1 MAAGETPLGEGPDQI
16 QVDQPLASAAA
27 TISIMEETLRC
38 AEEKIK
44 AINKKIE
51 DKKAERTEEMYENLE
66 TIRKAIQD
74 FKVVLVSNIPYQF
87 VTANKLTD

>member
-1 MAAGETPLGEGPDQI
+1 
-16 QVDQPLASAAA
+16 
-27 TISIMEETLRC
+27 
-38 AEEKIK
+38 
-44 AINKKIE
+44 
-51 DKKAERTEEMYENLE
+51 MYENLE

>member
-44 AINKKIE
+44 AINKKI
-51 DKKAERTEEMYENLE
+51 
-66 TIRKAIQD
+66 
-74 FKVVLVSNIPYQF
+74 
-87 VTANKLTD
+87 